1 MAARGRG
8 NSKNCKGQLNTLSNT
23 LVEPDLSSHIGWE
36 GECAPRDTS
45 EPGSVAYPLNAEGG
59 LNKFHASY
67 KQARNVM
74 GIDNIMHRNI
84 ENYIIHPKSA
94 TKILNWEATY
104 NKIILMAIADSDN
117 NSFVNNIIE
126 ILENAV
132 TITGET
138 STSKIIEALLL
149 REDRCNE
156 LGTGN
161 TLQKL
166 TNEFF
171 NTNSELPLLKF
182 GNGEEDINRG
192 NFNEA
197 VEIHNHQESYKI
209 FDETLK
215 YIMNKL
221 SEDKDNFVHNE
232 AFENKIDD
240 LVFQYIREVFNIK
253 SRISKENIITNIMLK
268 YNVRTVNK

>member
-8 NSKNCKGQLNTLSNT
+8 NSKTRKGCFNTPSNT
-23 LVEPDLSSHIGWE
+23 LVEPDLSSHTDWE

-45 EPGSVAYPLNAEGG
+45 EPGSVAYPLN
-59 LNKFHASY
+59 ASY

-104 NKIILMAIADSDN
+104 NEIILMATADSDN
-117 NSFVNNIIE
+117 NSFVNNFIE

-166 TNEFF
+166 TNEFL

-215 YIMNKL
+215 YIQQTKCQKIRKTSYPTKL
-221 SEDKDNFVHNE
+221 L
-232 AFENKIDD
+232 KI
-240 LVFQYIREVFNIK
+240 K
-253 SRISKENIITNIMLK
+253 
-268 YNVRTVNK
+268 